1 MPHKYGNGPRISI
14 PYFSQLANRG
24 MWAVFFC
31 FLRPQLDMCT
41 YGMHLPW
48 VLHHRRLTWRLANW
62 VTDYMDTW
70 LPDHLPG
77 CPITWLS
84 ESRTGVVLLR
94 QPRNPAWNPIQTPT
108 LIAVQRQKSIIKI
121 VEHAQSDGTISNDM
135 AWSPRNRCLLLGIG
149 MSHSCQETRVLNAP
163 QKLT

>member
-1 MPHKYGNGPRISI
+1 MLHKYGNGPRISI

-24 MWAVFFC
+24 MWAVFC
-31 FLRPQLDMCT
+31 FFFFVFWDPNWTCVHMACT
-41 YGMHLPW
+41 CHGYSTTADWPDDW
-48 VLHHRRLTWRLANW
+48 PTEWLT
-62 VTDYMDTW
+62 TW
-70 LPDHLPG
+70 THG

-121 VEHAQSDGTISNDM
+121 VEPAQSDGTISNDM

-149 MSHSCQETRVLNAP
+149 MSHSCRATRVFNAP
-163 QKLT
+163 QKPT